1 MDVRSRNVDDLSG
14 GELQRFAIAMMCI
27 QKGDMLV
34 NALNQSFKFYCK
46 SGIHTFSLRI
56 LIIYILYYYYFG
68 HCYYYF

>member
-34 NALNQSFKFYCK
+34 NALNQS
-46 SGIHTFSLRI
+46 
-56 LIIYILYYYYFG
+56 
-68 HCYYYF
+68 